1 MGLNPVAFHT
11 ALAVNPAVSPRPTAH
26 TIAEVTVPTIGKEA
40 DSLRFL
46 IPSTPI
52 RTDTMKTVIQLLSR
66 IVDGLTLVTG
76 WVAALCLVAA
86 ALIVTE
92 AVLVRKLL
100 GVSTIWQIEASVFL
114 LIFTVFVGAPFVQKN
129 EHHLNVDLVIIL
141 LSPRTR
147 EITLIVVSIVSCVL
161 TAILA
166 WYAWPM
172 WWETVVNNEHSES
185 LWGPPLWI
193 PLLFLPLGMTL
204 LFLQYI
210 VFIKRKIDRLRS
222 NAIES
227 DRLPSELAAMKPPND
242 SVPSE

>member
-1 MGLNPVAFHT
+1 
-11 ALAVNPAVSPRPTAH
+11 
-26 TIAEVTVPTIGKEA
+26 
-40 DSLRFL
+40 
-46 IPSTPI
+46 
-52 RTDTMKTVIQLLSR
+52 MKTVYR
-66 IVDGLTLVTG
+66 IFVRITDGLTVITG

-92 AVLVRKLL
+92 AVIVRKLL
-100 GVSTIWQIEASVFL
+100 GISTIWQIEASVFL

-129 EHHLNVDLVIIL
+129 EHHLNVDLVIIH

-147 EITLIVVSIVSCVL
+147 EITLIVVSIISCIL

-172 WWETVVNNEHSES
+172 WWETVVKNEHSES

-193 PLLFLPLGMTL
+193 PFLFLPLGMTL

-210 VFIKRKIDRLRS
+210 VFIGRKIERLRKGE
-222 NAIES
+222 IEENM
-227 DRLPSELAAMKPPND
+227 LPSDLADVKLGEEAD
-242 SVPSE
+242 PSD

>member
-1 MGLNPVAFHT
+1 
-11 ALAVNPAVSPRPTAH
+11 
-26 TIAEVTVPTIGKEA
+26 
-40 DSLRFL
+40 
-46 IPSTPI
+46 
-52 RTDTMKTVIQLLSR
+52 MKTVYQIFVR
-66 IVDGLTLVTG
+66 ITDGLTVITG

-92 AVLVRKLL
+92 AVIVRKLL
-100 GVSTIWQIEASVFL
+100 GISTIWQIEASVFL

-129 EHHLNVDLVIIL
+129 EHHLNVDLVIIH

-147 EITLIVVSIVSCVL
+147 EITLVVVSFISCIL

-172 WWETVVNNEHSES
+172 WWETVVQNEHSES

-193 PLLFLPLGMTL
+193 PFLFLPLGMTL

-210 VFIKRKIDRLRS
+210 VFIGRKIERLRKGE
-222 NAIES
+222 IEENM
-227 DRLPSELAAMKPPND
+227 LPSELADVKMGEEAA
-242 SVPSE
+242 PSD

>member
-1 MGLNPVAFHT
+1 
-11 ALAVNPAVSPRPTAH
+11 
-26 TIAEVTVPTIGKEA
+26 
-40 DSLRFL
+40 
-46 IPSTPI
+46 
-52 RTDTMKTVIQLLSR
+52 MKTVYQIFVR
-66 IVDGLTLVTG
+66 ITDGLTVITG

-92 AVLVRKLL
+92 AVIVRKLL
-100 GVSTIWQIEASVFL
+100 GISTIWQIEASVIL

-129 EHHLNVDLVIIL
+129 EHHLNVDLVIIH

-147 EITLIVVSIVSCVL
+147 EITLVVVSFISCIL

-172 WWETVVNNEHSES
+172 WWETVVQNEHSES

-193 PLLFLPLGMTL
+193 PFLFLPLGMTL

-210 VFIKRKIDRLRS
+210 VFIRRKIERLRKGEIKE
-222 NAIES
+222 NM
-227 DRLPSELAAMKPPND
+227 LPSELADVKLGEEAD
-242 SVPSE
+242 PSD